1 MREELSLVGGPRQEA
16 DLVVDLSKEN
26 VRTAVH
32 QIVLLLE
39 SQGLLDQL

>member
-1 MREELSLVGGPRQEA
+1 MAARRILRLIWT
-16 DLVVDLSKEN
+16 KEN

-39 SQGLLDQL
+39 SQGLLDAL